1 MINSIKYLQ
10 TKKMI
15 GDWQSKRLILDRRN
29 QSKSLY
35 FGKMT
40 ISPETEVSM
49 KSEQGFKHEFI
60 TLHLREKGTLT
71 TNNETY
77 QFSQEYFLDL
87 STDRCDVVF
96 NNKSLFFSISRLAE
110 KQKIV
115 HLCQPDQY
123 LGQINFVDDSCFMLN
138 FNVLGPQKDYY
149 LKVMYKR

>member
-1 MINSIKYLQ
+1 MINSTKYLQ

-77 QFSQEYFLDL
+77 QFSQEYFLHL
-87 STDRCDVVF
+87 SADRCDVTF
-96 NNKSLFFSISRLAE
+96 NNKSLFFSINRLAE
-110 KQKIV
+110 RQKIN
-115 HLCQPDQY
+115 HLCQLDQY
-123 LGQINFVDDSCFMLN
+123 FGQINFVNDSSFLLK
-138 FNVLGPQKDYY
+138 FNVTGPQKDYY
-149 LKVMYKR
+149 LKVLYRR